1 MDHVWYEVDLLHADE
16 HERFLQLVLLFL
28 IGLVRYNQIANQNAE
43 FLKRQYFKKDLD
55 LMEYLEFLL
64 MQRPLPHLLEV
75 LLL

>member
-43 FLKRQYFKKDLD
+43 FLKRQYFKKDL
-55 LMEYLEFLL
+55 MEYLEFLL